1 MDFNVMD
8 TSVDNDTINMPT
20 DASNNQSVD
29 TSYTYDSNQYTSVEP
44 EVSVSE
50 PVEVSD
56 AVTNIENISAEKED
70 DLDKEMAEI
79 TSYYDQLKNITIEN
93 LKLEKQLKEIE
104 DKIKLNND
112 TKKEIKEKYAD
123 KF

>member
-8 TSVDNDTINMPT
+8 TSVDNATMNVST
-20 DASNNQSVD
+20 DISNNQSVD
-29 TSYTYDSNQYTSVEP
+29 NSYTYDSKEYTPVES
-44 EVSVSE
+44 EVSVSD

-56 AVTNIENISAEKED
+56 TVTNVENISVEQEY
-70 DLDKEMAEI
+70 DLDKKMAEI

-93 LKLEKQLKEIE
+93 LKLKKQLKEIE

>member
-29 TSYTYDSNQYTSVEP
+29 TSYTYDSNEYTSVEP
-44 EVSVSE
+44 EVIVSE

-56 AVTNIENISAEKED
+56 AVSNIENKSAEQED

>member
-44 EVSVSE
+44 EVSISE

-79 TSYYDQLKNITIEN
+79 TSYYDQ
-93 LKLEKQLKEIE
+93 
-104 DKIKLNND
+104 
-112 TKKEIKEKYAD
+112 
-123 KF
+123 

>member
-44 EVSVSE
+44 EVSISE